1 MENDEYERLQD
12 ATMLRLGSIADKVER
27 GEISIEDSEADI
39 ASMLQRLEQA
49 KDEIA
54 SAQKRSVSLKKM
66 LIFSWL
72 ASVVVAL
79 ILLRLVA

>member
-12 ATMLRLGSIADKVER
+12 ATMLRLGAIADKVER
-27 GEISIEDSEADI
+27 GEISIEDSEAEI